1 MSEVI
6 ELQEEIREKIL
17 ELYKN
22 NNAVMLATAGGEY
35 SPWILGAYFASSE
48 LDLYLLLETN
58 GKTMANIVKNKN
70 IALSIS
76 QNDAM
81 QDFLQAKGEAEI
93 MDDSKEPEV
102 RKMIL
107 DKMPWFQTFT
117 PVKPV
122 RIKLSKIF
130 VSSLQN
136 SWFPAKVLDVTE

>member
-1 MSEVI
+1 MEI
-6 ELQEEIREKIL
+6 KEEIREKIL

-22 NNAVMLATAGGEY
+22 NDAVMLATTGGEY

-48 LDLYLLLETN
+48 LELYLLLEAH
-58 GKTMANIVKNKN
+58 GKSLANILTNKS
-70 IALSIS
+70 IAVSIS
-76 QNDAM
+76 RNDAM
-81 QDFLQAKGEAEI
+81 QDFLQAIGEAEI
-93 MDDSKEPEV
+93 LDDSREPEV

-122 RIKLSKIF
+122 KIKLSKIF

-136 SWFPAKVLDVTE
+136 SWFPAKVLEVTE

>member
-1 MSEVI
+1 MSEVM
-6 ELQEEIREKIL
+6 ELQEEIREKIF

-22 NNAVMLATAGGEY
+22 NDAVMLATTGGEY

-48 LDLYLLLETN
+48 LDLYLLLETH
-58 GKTMANIVKNKN
+58 GKTMSNITRNKDV
-70 IALSIS
+70 AVSIS
-76 QNDAM
+76 KNDAM
-81 QDFLQAKGEAEI
+81 QDFLQANGEAEI

-122 RIKLSKIF
+122 RIKFRKIF
-130 VSSLQN
+130 VSSLQS

>member
-48 LDLYLLLETN
+48 LDLYLLLETH
-58 GKTMANIVKNKN
+58 GKTMANIIKNKN

-122 RIKLSKIF
+122 RIKLSTIF

>member
-48 LDLYLLLETN
+48 LDLYLLLETH
-58 GKTMANIVKNKN
+58 GKTMANIIKNKN

>member
-1 MSEVI
+1 MSEVMEI
-6 ELQEEIREKIL
+6 KEEIREKIL

-22 NNAVMLATAGGEY
+22 NDAVMLATTGGEY

-48 LDLYLLLETN
+48 LELYLLLEAH
-58 GKTMANIVKNKN
+58 GKSLANILTNKS
-70 IALSIS
+70 IAVSIS
-76 QNDAM
+76 RNDAM
-81 QDFLQAKGEAEI
+81 QDFLQAIGEAEI
-93 MDDSKEPEV
+93 LDDSREPEV

-122 RIKLSKIF
+122 KIKLSKIF

-136 SWFPAKVLDVTE
+136 SWFPAKVLEVTE